1 MSSKYEIE
9 IISVGQVEEEFSTT
23 FALDF
28 TIADRFGA
36 SAVRDTFNRAFDEW
50 KEDYRYLTDLVIV
63 LNHKIW
69 QHYESGNVALSR
81 LYDELWRKADEYAW
95 DTLQGDQQDYYF
107 RMTD

>member
-9 IISVGQVEEEFSTT
+9 IISVGPVEEEFSTT
-23 FALDF
+23 FCEDF
-28 TIADRFGA
+28 SIADRFGV
-36 SAVRDTFNRAFDEW
+36 SAVRDTFDRAFDEW
-50 KEDYRYLTDLVIV
+50 KDDYRYLTELVIV

-81 LYDELWRKADEYAW
+81 LYDELWRRADEYAW
-95 DTLQGDQQDYYF
+95 NTLQGEQQDYYF